1 LASAN
6 VSATSTNAA
15 GILFTDASNAI
26 TKLAGANTPDPIT
39 GTVFNA
45 PAGTMVAIL
54 NGTGTVTVLGPTATD
69 GTGFYYFANTGLVKG
84 VIYTIQVTVPAGFNG
99 VTPTSQTFT
108 WGGKG
113 LAFNFTVF

>member
-1 LASAN
+1 MYDNIHAASL
-6 VSATSTNAA
+6 
-15 GILFTDASNAI
+15 LFTDASNAI

-54 NGTGTVTVLGPTATD
+54 NGTGPSTVLGPTPTD
-69 GTGFYYFANTGLVKG
+69 ATGFYYFANTGLVKG
-84 VIYTIQVTVPAGFNG
+84 AIYIIQVTIPFGFH

-113 LAFNFTVF
+113 LA